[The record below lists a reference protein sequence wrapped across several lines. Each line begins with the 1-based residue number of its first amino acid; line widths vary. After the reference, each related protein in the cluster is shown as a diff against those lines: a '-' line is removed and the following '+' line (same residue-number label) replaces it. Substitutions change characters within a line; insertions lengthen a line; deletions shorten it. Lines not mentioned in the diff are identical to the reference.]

1 MTPRATDFPIAKKTP
16 PASKKTAK
24 PASKRKRAKGKE
36 LPEGL
41 EQVHLNAAGI
51 DIGAGRHYVAVPK
64 DRDSQPVRSFG
75 SFTVDL
81 YAIADW
87 LKTCGIETV
96 AMESTGVYWV
106 PLHQVL
112 EERGFEVLVVDPHK
126 LKHAPGRKTDVL
138 DCQWIQQLHT
148 FGLLSGAFRPA
159 GEICALRTYMRQR
172 DQLISQSGEHVQ
184 RMQKALNLMN
194 VKLTQVLS
202 DIAGKT
208 GLQIIRAILE
218 GERDARKLARFRDRR
233 CRKDEETI
241 ALALQGDWR
250 EEHLFSL
257 RQSLELYDV
266 VQTMMADCDSQIEA
280 QLKRLGGSLEDLA
293 PLGKKSGSKP
303 SHPFGFDAYSEL
315 YRITSVD
322 LTEVPGLD
330 APSVASII
338 SEIGVDTTQWRDD
351 GAFSSWLGVCPGSK
365 VTGGKRLSSRSKR
378 CANRAAVAFRLAA
391 FGLQHSKTYLGA
403 CYRRMKARLGAP
415 KAITAMAHKLARIV
429 YAMLR
434 DKTSYVERGMDFFDQ
449 EYRRRAVENLK
460 RNAKRLGYQ
469 LNEIPDPASL
479 AAT

>member
-1 MTPRATDFPIAKKTP
+1 MTPRANEFPIEKPTSPAAKK
-16 PASKKTAK
+16 SKKRPRRTRAQ
-24 PASKRKRAKGKE
+24 RKD

-51 DIGAGRHYVAVPK
+51 DIGSGNHYVAVPK
-64 DRDSQPVRSFG
+64 DRDPQPVRCFG

-87 LKTCGIETV
+87 LQTCGIETV
-96 AMESTGVYWV
+96 AMESTGVYWI

-112 EERGFEVLVVDPHK
+112 ETRGFEVLVVDPHK

-148 FGLLSGAFRPA
+148 FGLLTGAFRPA
-159 GEICALRTYMRQR
+159 AEICALRTYMRQR

-184 RMQKALNLMN
+184 RMQKALELMN

-202 DIAGKT
+202 DITGKT
-208 GLQIIRAILE
+208 GMQIIRAILA
-218 GERDARKLARFRDRR
+218 GERDPSKLARSRDRR
-233 CRKDEETI
+233 CQKDEATI

-250 EEHLFSL
+250 DEHLFSL

-266 VQTMMADCDSQIEA
+266 MQRMMADCDAEIEG
-280 QLKRLGGSLEDLA
+280 QLKSLGGSLEDLA

-303 SHPFGFDAYSEL
+303 SHPFAFDAHSEL
-315 YRITSVD
+315 YRIASVD
-322 LTEVPGLD
+322 LTEVSGLE
-330 APSVASII
+330 APSVASLV
-338 SEIGVDTTQWRDD
+338 SEIGVDMTKWRSDS
-351 GAFSSWLGVCPGSK
+351 AFSSWLGLCPGSK

-391 FGLQHSKTYLGA
+391 FGLQGSKSYLGA
-403 CYRRMKARLGAP
+403 CYRRMKARMGAP

-434 DKTSYVERGMDFFDQ
+434 DKTSYVERGMDYFDQ
-449 EYRRRAVENLK
+449 EYRRRAIANLK
-460 RNAKRLGYQ
+460 RNATRLGYQ
-469 LNEIPDPASL
+469 LTELPDPASL
-479 AAT
+479 AAA